1 MATISV
7 HAVMLSCDGCGT
19 RLRGSEQFN
28 SATDARGAA
37 YGDGWRFPPQLSRR
51 TGQPLTNSTSD
62 VCPTCLPG
70 WTQQPIQTNGRG
82 YERQDGSFRP
92 DRA

>member
-7 HAVMLSCDGCGT
+7 HAVMLSCDDCGT
-19 RLRGSEQFN
+19 RLRDGEQFS

-37 YGDGWRFPPQLSRR
+37 YGDGWRFPPQLSKR
-51 TGQPLTNSTSD
+51 TGQPLTSSTSD
-62 VCPTCLPG
+62 VCPNCLPG
-70 WTQQPIQTNGRG
+70 WKPQTLQGSGSR
-82 YERQDGSFRP
+82 YERQQ